1 MPRFDHLA
9 VLRRPAETHWRSRST
24 LAAVGAFNLAT
35 LLGAVA
41 CLAVHARASDQEQI
55 LAPAGI
61 VLLASS
67 LAQIQILRAGW
78 RHGRIATA
86 DNPLRQFGFWR
97 WLFGGAFF
105 LYLASLAVGPA
116 RYIACALL
124 AALSLWYALL
134 LLPLAA
140 SPRALANWRHWTQ
153 GQTRRRVDWCVT
165 ATILLLVCGE
175 AALRAHKLA
184 LDSGWFNGA
193 TGMSGIVAFEKAP
206 SNVESADEL
215 DLRFA
220 PLNSGRFRVAIVAD
234 QATLD
239 EAERNGYLSRVQ
251 RILPGLEIVPLC
263 VAQPWS
269 IASPGDVSR
278 RLAAIRPDVALT
290 LISVCENLAHEP
302 AVVSW
307 FDWRQLEVVR
317 WVAGQSAAPARTV
330 EQVAALRGGDDFES
344 FLRAMAP
351 QLAACRA
358 PVDEAMR
365 ARWRRTFSAL
375 DDVVVSC
382 RGQQVPLGLVLVP
395 GQFQVNRTLCE
406 TLVRRTGHTVE
417 QIDVDLP
424 QRSLAGFAEHRKLPV
439 LDLLPHLRLSPHPLY
454 QPNATT
460 WNERG
465 NTAAAA
471 AIGGWLES
479 CYGGQLAL
487 AAQLSSAP

>member
-1 MPRFDHLA
+1 MPRLDHLA

-24 LAAVGAFNLAT
+24 LLALGVFYLAT
-35 LLGAVA
+35 LFGAVA
-41 CLAVHARASDQEQI
+41 CLALHARASNREMI

-67 LAQIQILRAGW
+67 LAQIQIVRAGW
-78 RHGRIATA
+78 RRGRIATA

-97 WLFGGAFF
+97 WLLAGAFF
-105 LYLASLAVGPA
+105 LYLASLAMGPA

-124 AALSLWYALL
+124 AGVNLWYALL

-140 SPRALANWRHWTQ
+140 SPRALASWRHWTQ
-153 GQTRRRVDWCVT
+153 GQIRRRVDWGVT
-165 ATILLLVCGE
+165 VTILLLVCGE
-175 AALRAHKLA
+175 AALRAHKFA
-184 LDSGWFNGA
+184 LDNGWLNRA
-193 TGMSGIVAFEKAP
+193 AGIPGVLAFKTVS
-206 SNVESADEL
+206 SNVGSADEL

-220 PLNSGRFRVAIVAD
+220 QLNSGRFRVAILVD
-234 QATLD
+234 QPTLD

-269 IASPGDVSR
+269 IASPGDVSQ
-278 RLAAIRPDVALT
+278 RLAAIRPDVALAV
-290 LISVCENLAHEP
+290 ISVCENLAHEP
-302 AVVSW
+302 AAVSW
-307 FDWRQLEVVR
+307 FDWRQLEVAR
-317 WVAGQSAAPARTV
+317 WAAGQSAAPARTV
-330 EQVAALRGGDDFES
+330 EQAAIVGGGDDFES
-344 FLRAMAP
+344 FLRAIAP

-358 PVDEAMR
+358 PVDAVMR
-365 ARWRRTFSAL
+365 ARWQRTFSAL
-375 DDVVVSC
+375 DEVVVSC
-382 RGQQVPLGLVLVP
+382 RKQQVPLGLVLVP
-395 GQFQVNRTLCE
+395 GQFQVNRNLCE
-406 TLVRRTGHTVE
+406 TLIRRMGHTAE

-439 LDLLPHLRLSPHPLY
+439 LDLLPHLRLSQHPLY